1 MGDTANSLNAV
12 LEWNSRFRKKS
23 TWADIDFPFALTLAE
38 AI

>member
-12 LEWNSRFRKKS
+12 LGWNSGFRKKS